1 MDNKN
6 NTKENVITKSIFN
19 IYDNLD
25 KMTLKNIELYDN
37 SYKLFI
43 NEVIKLQEELDNTSK
58 YNKKQREFLK
68 QQIKDYQE
76 LADINLKNYIEECNE
91 LYDLD
96 KKFFS
101 DIIKEDKNMETR
113 PNHRPNKPLKTDI
126 KLKDQ
131 YYTIEEVAEILKVH
145 HTTIRRA
152 IKQNRLPAFKI
163 GTKWLIKKET
173 ITNL

>member
-101 DIIKEDKNMETR
+101 DIIKEDKKYG
-113 PNHRPNKPLKTDI
+113 NK
-126 KLKDQ
+126 
-131 YYTIEEVAEILKVH
+131 
-145 HTTIRRA
+145 
-152 IKQNRLPAFKI
+152 
-163 GTKWLIKKET
+163 TKSQTK
-173 ITNL
+173 